1 MQTRKKQIKQK
12 IIAVLVATFMFVM
25 LYGTISIKN
34 SLGVDDTTN
43 LIQNFIAGT
52 LGIESP
58 ASLGFSNLTIG
69 VAANSHANM
78 DYVNFRDYRGGS
90 GNWSLTGGM
99 NNMLTSGAGA
109 RNFFSNGNIAWF
121 PQNLT
126 LIGLEGSSTSGIA
139 KGSDGFFDSLRTLVN
154 ASVDNGLGNFRVN
167 SLNFNIQYYGW
178 ANQTN
183 GTYQNTLTLTIS

>member
-1 MQTRKKQIKQK
+1 METRKKQIKQK
-12 IIAVLVATFMFVM
+12 IFAVLIATFMFTM
-25 LYGTISIKN
+25 LFGAVSVRN
-34 SLGVDDTTN
+34 SLAVDDATN
-43 LIQNFIAGT
+43 LIQNFVAGT

-58 ASLGFSNLTIG
+58 ASLGFVDLTIG
-69 VAANSHANM
+69 IAANSHANM

-99 NNMLTSGAGA
+99 NDMFTSTAGA
-109 RNFFSNGNIAWF
+109 RNFLSNGNIAWF

-139 KGSDGFFDSLRTLVN
+139 KGSDGYFDSLRTLVN
-154 ASVDNGLGNFRVN
+154 SGVDYGLGNYRVN

-178 ANQTN
+178 ANQTA
-183 GTYQNTLTLTIS
+183 GTYQNTLTLTLT